1 MLGTP
6 VSESQWRTIN
16 LVAAVSLLLLLA
28 VLPIAVLPLW
38 KWPRTRLVLLGLCWI
53 LAVGFVMH
61 GVIDDLQRV
70 LSLTGLLHLNY
81 PFFATVDRRAADIQ
95 DLLFNE
101 TWFLLEGALWGI
113 LGWMGLSSLRGRRWW
128 LGTACAAVAVL
139 TAVGLLAA
147 YGVVGKTILG

>member
-1 MLGTP
+1 MFGTP

-16 LVAAVSLLLLLA
+16 LVAAVSLLLLA

-38 KWPRTRLVLLGLCWI
+38 KRPRMRVLLGLCWV

-70 LSLTGLLHLNY
+70 LSLTGLLHLDY

-101 TWFLLEGALWGI
+101 TWFSDRRRSVGNPRVGWALARCEAADG
-113 LGWMGLSSLRGRRWW
+113 GSALRAPR
-128 LGTACAAVAVL
+128 
-139 TAVGLLAA
+139 
-147 YGVVGKTILG
+147 